1 MDSHEEKVYQAVR
14 ATQEREAKQTMRER
28 AKELQVKIKLFKI
41 CWSHLVSGQTKQVF
55 GRNTETETGPSEKAE
70 ILAETEISADTLFR
84 PKQPLLADIYFF
96 SVNILAKYL
105 LPK

>member
-41 CWSHLVSGQTKQVF
+41 C
-55 GRNTETETGPSEKAE
+55 
-70 ILAETEISADTLFR
+70 
-84 PKQPLLADIYFF
+84 
-96 SVNILAKYL
+96 
-105 LPK
+105 